1 MNQQKSGLISL
12 LLSWLKNN
20 PVQSAIGSALVL
32 VGVPMVNGYYQNVF
46 LPNLIPL
53 NVVTRIIATNPSAQK
68 TYRPKSGS
76 IFSPLELAITV
87 ENPGKKKIYLLKAV
101 WVGEVC
107 SFIDH
112 RIDKGLK
119 ADRTFRET
127 VQLNNQPYKDDTSQI
142 YEGYSR
148 FCRFIGT
155 GRLLRDGS
163 ISPLE
168 TITSKLVI
176 VYPTQV
182 TYVGN
187 TMKDV
192 DLIRITTY
200 IPSKTKERDYL
211 RALLFFTQM
220 SGMPPDGMLV
230 WAKRDKGNFNNNCTL
245 EKFNGND
252 ESFKKQIGSPNGDIE
267 TIKNSQQVWCVVT
280 DADKE
285 YDKVN
290 ITRSVTETWLRDR
303 LVN

>member
-1 MNQQKSGLISL
+1 
-12 LLSWLKNN
+12 
-20 PVQSAIGSALVL
+20 
-32 VGVPMVNGYYQNVF
+32 
-46 LPNLIPL
+46 
-53 NVVTRIIATNPSAQK
+53 
-68 TYRPKSGS
+68 
-76 IFSPLELAITV
+76 
-87 ENPGKKKIYLLKAV
+87 
-101 WVGEVC
+101 
-107 SFIDH
+107 
-112 RIDKGLK
+112 
-119 ADRTFRET
+119 
-127 VQLNNQPYKDDTSQI
+127 
-142 YEGYSR
+142 
-148 FCRFIGT
+148 
-155 GRLLRDGS
+155 
-163 ISPLE
+163 
-168 TITSKLVI
+168 
-176 VYPTQV
+176 
-182 TYVGN
+182 
-187 TMKDV
+187 MKDV

-200 IPSKTKERDYL
+200 IPSMTKERDYL